1 MSCTGI
7 FALNPMC
14 LAGQAAQD
22 ATTGAVD
29 SAFSRM
35 AGYFGLAATN
45 ATSWLWK
52 EIDTATTL
60 DLSSPRLAK
69 EMAATASVAA
79 VLCLG
84 LFVIQVIAS
93 VLRREPAALGRGLQG
108 LLISFVGSA
117 LALAA
122 TRVLLGAVDSLSAG
136 LVQYTM
142 GTNINGLGSKLAFT
156 SLANVQNPAVTLIF
170 SVVILAAVVVVWA
183 AMMIRKVM
191 LLIAA
196 VLAPLAFAGATADI
210 TRGWVRKW
218 VEFVCAMIVS
228 KLLLVIILSI
238 GISVFN
244 GAGQAGGGVTQTG
257 TQLAGGALILL
268 MGGFAPWVAIKMFSF
283 AGDTLYA
290 AHATAGQASAG
301 ARTVVSAPQK
311 VAALQYQARALMP
324 SAASRGSAGDPGQ
337 QAARQS
343 SSTPPD
349 RQHPDRRSAPDC
361 GGTGGGGAAAGS
373 GGAAAISA
381 AAAPA
386 IAATTTAQATKAA
399 GRKAIGAVETAARSS
414 DTATLGRGDPPV
426 PTQPPKS
433 TS

>member
-14 LAGQAAQD
+14 LAGQAAQN

-35 AGYFGLAATN
+35 AGYFGLAATS

-60 DLSSPRLAK
+60 DLTSPRLAR

-84 LFVIQVIAS
+84 LFVIQLIAS
-93 VLRREPAALGRGLQG
+93 VLRREPAALARGLQG

-122 TRVLLGAVDSLSAG
+122 TRALLGAVDSLSAG

-142 GTNINGLGSKLAFT
+142 GTNIDGLGSKLAFT

-244 GAGQAGGGVTQTG
+244 GAGQDGGGVSQTS

-301 ARTVVSAPQK
+301 ARTVISAPQK
-311 VAALQYQARALMP
+311 VTALQYQARALMP
-324 SAASRGSAGDPGQ
+324 SAASRSSSGPTWSKDREAELVNTSRPAAPGPSATPSAGGRE
-337 QAARQS
+337 AA
-343 SSTPPD
+343 
-349 RQHPDRRSAPDC
+349 
-361 GGTGGGGAAAGS
+361 GAAAGS
-373 GGAAAISA
+373 GGAAAVSA

-386 IAATTTAQATKAA
+386 IAAAAAAQATKTA
-399 GRKAIGAVETAARSS
+399 GQKAVGAVETAAAAS
-414 DTATLGRGDPPV
+414 DGTTIGRGSPPV

-433 TS
+433 T

>member
-14 LAGQAAQD
+14 LAGQAAQG

-60 DLSSPRLAK
+60 DLSSPQLAK

-84 LFVIQVIAS
+84 LFVIQMIAS

-117 LALAA
+117 LALTA

-156 SLANVQNPAVTLIF
+156 GLANVQNPAVTLIF
-170 SVVILAAVVVVWA
+170 SIVILAAVVVVWA

-196 VLAPLAFAGATADI
+196 VLAPLAFAGASADI

-244 GAGQAGGGVTQTG
+244 GAGQDGGGPTQTG

-301 ARTVVSAPQK
+301 ARTVIRAPQK
-311 VAALQYQARALMP
+311 VNALQYQARALMP
-324 SAASRGSAGDPGQ
+324 RPP
-337 QAARQS
+337 ARS
-343 SSTPPD
+343 SSAPTWSKDREAELINTSRPATPAP
-349 RQHPDRRSAPDC
+349 SAIPAA
-361 GGTGGGGAAAGS
+361 GGRGAAGAAAGS
-373 GGAAAISA
+373 GGAAAVSA
-381 AAAPA
+381 AAAPVV
-386 IAATTTAQATKAA
+386 AAATTAQATKAA
-399 GRKAIGAVETAARSS
+399 GQKAIGAVEAAAPSF
-414 DTATLGRGDPPV
+414 DTATVGRGDPPV
-426 PTQPPKS
+426 PTQPPRS
-433 TS
+433 T

>member
-1 MSCTGI
+1 
-7 FALNPMC
+7 
-14 LAGQAAQD
+14 
-22 ATTGAVD
+22 
-29 SAFSRM
+29 M

-60 DLSSPRLAK
+60 DLSSPQLAK

-170 SVVILAAVVVVWA
+170 SIVILAAVVVVWA

-244 GAGQAGGGVTQTG
+244 GAGQDGGGVTQTG

-301 ARTVVSAPQK
+301 ARTVISAPQK
-311 VAALQYQARALMP
+311 VTALQYQARALMP
-324 SAASRGSAGDPGQ
+324 SGASRGSAGRSWSAGREAELVNTSRP
-337 QAARQS
+337 AA
-343 SSTPPD
+343 PAP
-349 RQHPDRRSAPDC
+349 SAIPAA
-361 GGTGGGGAAAGS
+361 GGREAAGAAAGS
-373 GGAAAISA
+373 GGAAAVSA

-386 IAATTTAQATKAA
+386 IAAATTAQAAKAA
-399 GRKAIGAVETAARSS
+399 GQKAIGAVETAARSS
-414 DTATLGRGDPPV
+414 DTATVGRGDPPV

-433 TS
+433 T

>member
-1 MSCTGI
+1 MSCDG
-7 FALNPMC
+7 FQALNPMC
-14 LAGQAAQD
+14 QAAQAVQD

-35 AGYFGLAATN
+35 AGYFGLAASN
-45 ATSWLWK
+45 ATTGLWK
-52 EIDTATTL
+52 QIDDATTL

-69 EMAATASVAA
+69 EMAATATVAG

-84 LFVIQVIAS
+84 LFVIQLIAS

-108 LLISFVGSA
+108 LLVSFVGSA

-122 TRVLLGAVDSLSAG
+122 TRALLGAVDALSAG
-136 LVQYTM
+136 FVQYTM
-142 GTNINGLGSKLAFT
+142 GTNISGLGNKLAFT
-156 SLANVQNPAVTLIF
+156 GLTNVQNPAVMLLF

-218 VEFVCAMIVS
+218 VEFVAAMIVS

-238 GISVFN
+238 GIAVFN
-244 GAGQAGGGVTQTG
+244 GAGQDGGGATQTT
-257 TQLAGGALILL
+257 TQLAAGGLVLL

-301 ARTVVSAPQK
+301 ARTVISAPQK
-311 VAALQYQARALMP
+311 VTALQYQARALMP
-324 SAASRGSAGDPGQ
+324 SSSSPSSSGGGWTPQREAELVNTSRPQTAAPAATPGAGGGEAARAAAS
-337 QAARQS
+337 
-343 SSTPPD
+343 
-349 RQHPDRRSAPDC
+349 
-361 GGTGGGGAAAGS
+361 S
-373 GGAAAISA
+373 GGAAAASGVA
-381 AAAPA
+381 VPA
-386 IAATTTAQATKAA
+386 IAVSEGAQAAKSAERRA
-399 GRKAIGAVETAARSS
+399 VGAVQGAAEPAHGPMADRAGS
-414 DTATLGRGDPPV
+414 TPV
-426 PTQPPKS
+426 KQQPPKS
-433 TS
+433 T

>member
-1 MSCTGI
+1 MSCPGVL
-7 FALNPMC
+7 ALNPMC
-14 LAGQAAQD
+14 LAGQAVQS

-35 AGYFGLAATN
+35 SGYFGLAATN
-45 ATSWLWK
+45 ATTWLWK
-52 EIDTATTL
+52 EIDSATSL
-60 DLSSPRLAK
+60 DLTSPRLAK
-69 EMAATASVAA
+69 EMAATAAVAG

-84 LFVIQVIAS
+84 LFVIQLIAS
-93 VLRREPAALGRGLQG
+93 VLRREPAALARGLQG
-108 LLISFVGSA
+108 LLVSFVGSA

-122 TRVLLGAVDSLSAG
+122 TRALLGAVDSLSAG

-142 GTNINGLGSKLAFT
+142 GTNISGLGNKLAFAG
-156 SLANVQNPAVTLIF
+156 LANVQNPAVTLIF
-170 SVVILAAVVVVWA
+170 SVVILAAVVVVWG

-218 VEFVCAMIVS
+218 IEFVCAMIVS

-238 GISVFN
+238 GIAVFN
-244 GAGQAGGGVTQTG
+244 GAGQDGGGVTQTT

-301 ARTVVSAPQK
+301 ARTVISAPQK
-311 VAALQYQARALMP
+311 VTALQYQARALMP
-324 SAASRGSAGDPGQ
+324 S
-337 QAARQS
+337 
-343 SSTPPD
+343 STS
-349 RQHPDRRSAPDC
+349 RSASGPTWSKDREAGLVNTSRPAAPAPTATPAA
-361 GGTGGGGAAAGS
+361 GGRGAAGAAAGS
-373 GGAAAISA
+373 GGAAAISE

-386 IAATTTAQATKAA
+386 VVAATAAQAVKSA
-399 GRKAIGAVETAARSS
+399 GQRSIGAVETAAGSADQATVGRS
-414 DTATLGRGDPPV
+414 DPPV
-426 PTQPPKS
+426 QKQPPKS
-433 TS
+433 P

>member
-14 LAGQAAQD
+14 LAGQAAQN

-29 SAFSRM
+29 GAFSRM
-35 AGYFGLAATN
+35 AGYFGVAATN

-60 DLSSPRLAK
+60 DLTSPRLAK

-84 LFVIQVIAS
+84 LFVIQLIAS
-93 VLRREPAALGRGLQG
+93 VLRREPAALARGLQG
-108 LLISFVGSA
+108 LLVSFVGSA

-122 TRVLLGAVDSLSAG
+122 TRALLGAVDSLSGG
-136 LVQYTM
+136 LVEYTM

-244 GAGQAGGGVTQTG
+244 GAGQDGGGVTQTS

-301 ARTVVSAPQK
+301 ARTVISAPQK
-311 VAALQYQARALMP
+311 VTALQYQARAFMP
-324 SAASRGSAGDPGQ
+324 SAASRSSSGPTWSKDREAELVNTSRPVAPAPSATPSAGGRE
-337 QAARQS
+337 AA
-343 SSTPPD
+343 
-349 RQHPDRRSAPDC
+349 
-361 GGTGGGGAAAGS
+361 GAAARS
-373 GGAAAISA
+373 GGAAAVSA

-386 IAATTTAQATKAA
+386 IAAAATAQATKTA
-399 GRKAIGAVETAARSS
+399 GQKAVGAVETAAASS
-414 DTATLGRGDPPV
+414 DRATLGRGNPPV

-433 TS
+433 T